1 MHIAEGILT
10 GPSLAATLVA
20 GTAVVAWG
28 ASSMKRFTA
37 AQPERRALLGMAAAF
52 IFMVSLVPL
61 PAFTGTTT
69 HPCGTPLA
77 GILLGPAIAAGLA
90 FLSLLLQAAF
100 FAHGGFSSLG
110 ANTLNLGLLGAG
122 SAWLVYKALRAG
134 GAPVWA
140 AAALGGLTGNLMT
153 YAGAGGQLA
162 LHLSL
167 FAPHPQYDLGG
178 YLLAIYGA
186 YLPTQ
191 IPIAIGEMI
200 VTGWALHAISRRRP
214 EVLENLAVERKGFSK
229 SVAALLM
236 ILAMLPLT
244 LLPATPQ
251 AQAATQPVASP
262 AQQPE
267 NKPGNKS
274 EDKIGGFVG
283 MDEAVNERM
292 AEKAGAPA
300 RDPYINTE
308 AMGDLWNALLLLA
321 GGLCGFVIG
330 RYWHLLFGHKQDA
343 A

>member
-10 GPSLAATLVA
+10 GPSLAVTLLA

-28 ASSMKRFTA
+28 AAAMKRFTA
-37 AQPERRALLGMAAAF
+37 QQPERRALLGMAAAF

-61 PAFTGTTT
+61 PAFTGTTS

-122 SAWLVYKALRAG
+122 SAWLIYKALRTG

-140 AAALGGLTGNLMT
+140 AAALGGLAGNLMT

-162 LHLSL
+162 VHLAL
-167 FAPHPQYDLGG
+167 FAPQPQYDLGG

-191 IPIAIGEMI
+191 IPIAIGEMV
-200 VTGWALHAISRRRP
+200 VTGWALHAISRQRP

-229 SVAALLM
+229 AAAAVLLVLALLP
-236 ILAMLPLT
+236 LA
-244 LLPATPQ
+244 LLPAPEAHAA
-251 AQAATQPVASP
+251 AQTAAP
-262 AQQPE
+262 AEKSENKAEEKPE
-267 NKPGNKS
+267 NK
-274 EDKIGGFVG
+274 GGFVG

-308 AMGDLWNALLLLA
+308 AMGDLWNTLLLLA
-321 GGLCGFVIG
+321 GALCGFVLG
-330 RYWHLLFGHKQDA
+330 RYWHLLFGRRQDPA
-343 A
+343 